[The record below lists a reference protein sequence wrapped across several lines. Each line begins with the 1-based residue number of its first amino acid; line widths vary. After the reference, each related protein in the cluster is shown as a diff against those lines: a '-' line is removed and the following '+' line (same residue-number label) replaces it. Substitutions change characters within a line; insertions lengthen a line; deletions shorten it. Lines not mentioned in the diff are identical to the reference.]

1 MPPPVVLPH
10 RLVDEVVEVEVLQVL
25 ELPAGGGEQLLA
37 HLHVVVHRAAD
48 VEEQQ
53 HLHRVVP
60 LRDHADVEQAA
71 VAGRRADGVV
81 EVELLRRPLAREA
94 PELAEGHLHVPGPDL
109 HRVVEV
115 PELPAVPHLDGAP
128 VARFVLPDPH
138 PLGVVAV
145 GPERRLPG
153 RPDPLV
159 AALVAPLLL
168 LQALLQLLHQLLEA
182 AHRLD
187 ERLLLLAQRQ
197 LRLPAKPL
205 LRDLPVQR
213 VEQLLNALEV
223 GPEALVEAVEM
234 PLVLHERGPREV
246 VEVVH
251 AQQGDPALKRFE
263 QGQVLGDRDRHVMPA
278 KAEEEVDQHR
288 RRSPGISRRC
298 GGAGRRA
305 ARRGAR
311 PARSS
316 AGRRRAAGWP
326 RGRPCCAGSRGG
338 RPPRRGA

>member
-1 MPPPVVLPH
+1 MAAPVVPPH

-25 ELPAGGGEQLLA
+25 ELPAGGGEELLA

-71 VAGRRADGVV
+71 VAGRGADGVV

-94 PELAEGHLHVPGPDL
+94 PELPQGHLHVPGADL

-115 PELPAVPHLDGAP
+115 PELPAVPDLDGAP
-128 VARFVLPDPH
+128 VARLVLPDAH

-159 AALVAPLLL
+159 AALVPPLLL
-168 LQALLQLLHQLLEA
+168 LQALLQLLHQLVEA

-187 ERLLLLAQRQ
+187 ERLLLLAEPQ
-197 LRLPAKPL
+197 LRLPAEPF
-205 LRDLPVQR
+205 LRDLSMQG
-213 VEQLLNALEV
+213 VEQLLHPLEV
-223 GPEALVEAVEM
+223 RPEALVEAVEV
-234 PLVLHERGPREV
+234 PLVLHERRPREV

-251 AQQGDPALKRFE
+251 AQHRDPPLKRLE
-263 QGQVLGDRDRHVMPA
+263 QGQVLGDRDRHVVPA

-288 RRSPGISRRC
+288 RGPGLSRRC

-305 ARRGAR
+305 ARTGAR
-311 PARSS
+311 PARS
-316 AGRRRAAGWP
+316 
-326 RGRPCCAGSRGG
+326 
-338 RPPRRGA
+338 